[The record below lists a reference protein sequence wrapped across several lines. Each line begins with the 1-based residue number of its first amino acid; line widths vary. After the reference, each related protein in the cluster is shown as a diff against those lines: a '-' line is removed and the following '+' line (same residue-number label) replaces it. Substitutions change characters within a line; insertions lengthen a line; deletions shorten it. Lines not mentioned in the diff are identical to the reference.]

1 MNLYIMV
8 FMVSIMKDLLVF
20 LYNGYYG
27 CFMVTIM
34 NDLSVFLDITLCKI
48 ICRIQLYRPYF
59 FSSSNIFIYFSLF
72 YNMLSVRM
80 FYHPM
85 NGIFQNNMNI

>member
-8 FMVSIMKDLLVF
+8 FMVAIMKDLLVF

-48 ICRIQLYRPYF
+48 ICRNTIISSIF
-59 FSSSNIFIYFSLF
+59 FFFL
-72 YNMLSVRM
+72 
-80 FYHPM
+80 
-85 NGIFQNNMNI
+85 